1 MKTEEVNPE
10 EVLLLRKDLPS
21 KERKSQII
29 KIDKQFGCKSV
40 QQ

>member
-21 KERKSQII
+21 KERKSQI
-29 KIDKQFGCKSV
+29 DKQFGCKSV